1 MKFFPSRSAVLHLRF
16 PFSFFLLPVYV
27 FALSQVPF
35 VHTINAWMVF
45 IAWHFF
51 VYPASNGYNSYFD
64 RDEGSI
70 ALVEHP
76 PAVDKSLYYSSLV
89 LEAAGILLAMLVS
102 IEFMVAAITYGLL
115 SKLYSHPA
123 VRLKKYPVY
132 SFLVV
137 FIFQGAFV
145 YWFSYAAISRLSVFD
160 GFNLNFFLA
169 GMVCSCLI
177 GASYP
182 LTQVYQH
189 EEDSKRGDKTLSLLL
204 GVRGSFYFSAVLFL
218 AVIILMYFYWKN
230 IGQPANFWI
239 FLFFT
244 VPVFGVFIHWFLQVL
259 GDEKAANFRNMTR
272 MTIVSGLVLL
282 SYFCVIYLTG

>member
-16 PFSFFLLPVYV
+16 AFSFFLLPVYV

-76 PAVDKSLYYSSLV
+76 PKVDQSLYYSSLI
-89 LEAAGILLAMLVS
+89 LEAAGILLAMLVNL
-102 IEFMVAAITYGLL
+102 EFMVAVITYGLL

-132 SFLVV
+132 SFLVI

-145 YWFSYAAISRLSVFD
+145 YWFSYAAISGLSVFD

-218 AVIILMYFYWKN
+218 AAITLMYFYWQN
-230 IGQPANFWI
+230 VVQPANFWI
-239 FLFFT
+239 FLLFT
-244 VPVFGVFIHWFLQVL
+244 APVFGVFIHWFLQVL
-259 GDEKAANFRNMTR
+259 GNEKAANFRNMTR
-272 MTIVSGLVLL
+272 MTIVSGLLL
-282 SYFCVIYLTG
+282 LFYFCVIYLSG